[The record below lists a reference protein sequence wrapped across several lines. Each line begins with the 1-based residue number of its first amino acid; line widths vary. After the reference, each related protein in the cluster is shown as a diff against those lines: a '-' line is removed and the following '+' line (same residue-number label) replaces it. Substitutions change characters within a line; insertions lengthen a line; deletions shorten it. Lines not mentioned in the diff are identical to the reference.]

1 MSSTRNMRVDI
12 ARGIAIIAVIL
23 GHFSIINIRNV
34 VFTFHLPIF
43 FLITGYFTREG
54 EKTGELIKKGLE
66 P

>member
-43 FLITGYFTREG
+43 SLLLVILREKG
-54 EKTGELIKKGLE
+54 KKLE
-66 P
+66 SL